1 MNCFGRHL
9 ALRKREPG
17 LLVSMADYAIRHPWQ
32 ILLMISAAVLAIS
45 PGVCRLKIRT
55 DGYAL
60 IPNNAPE
67 VIYDRELRAHFGV
80 RDKII
85 VVVHSAHPDGIFNR
99 ATVQLVRELT
109 TGFACLPG
117 IDSSNVVSLATEPD
131 FRFRPGTFVTQ
142 RLLEPALTN
151 QTQLEQLRSDLD
163 RIKLYNGTLV
173 STDGRSTAILIG
185 IPNDANRLQV
195 CRAVGEMIAAKQGA
209 EDSIGMT
216 GAPVAECLLGNQ
228 ILEDL
233 GVPPSLTG
241 ISLAGDP
248 PWKWPSSLHELRI
261 DLVRHVGLVPL
272 AALVMMTV
280 FLVCFRNVLA
290 ALLPLPGAMAT
301 ILCVFGIMGWSGVP
315 VYLTTAVMPV
325 LLMVISITNDI
336 YLFSRY
342 FNLLRKNPEGDHLEL
357 LRETFHALAVPV
369 AGTSLAA
376 VAGFL
381 SFSFSPLAPVRMFG
395 LFTGLGAVAGLL
407 FSFTV
412 VPALLALAPPGWLVS
427 RGRKGTESVMA
438 ALSGGFGVFGGTMV
452 RWRWWALGFGCLLL
466 ALAAPGLQRLKVQD
480 SWINGFDPES
490 KFRQITQQVNG
501 DFFGIHELLVSFDAT
516 RTLSGTVSR
525 SNPTDGFIELPQNTV
540 EDATLI
546 AGSPIEI
553 ISKNQLSDKSVRL
566 RSGFATPSQ
575 IRTAFC
581 REDGVFV
588 SIADPALLSQLWDE
602 LRNGPGLHF
611 DIAEHSLLQP
621 ENIAAIDKAVAF
633 IRQRR
638 EDAVGGALGPAD
650 YLETTRFMLRNTD
663 PKARQIPE
671 TPAEVKQLWQLY
683 GDTLGPKRLKEIVDA
698 NYSSSLA
705 TVFLKDANFVDTA
718 RLMNAIRGYARINLE
733 PQGIKIGFGGDVAVS
748 QALIHGIVVTQLQSL
763 IWSLLGIFLVAA
775 WLGGSW
781 RRGFYC
787 LLPSALAVLVKFAV
801 MGWVG
806 IPLGVATSMF
816 AAMTL
821 GIGVNCAI
829 HLLEG
834 FHQARAKGMSKD
846 AALNT
851 TLQLTGPPALINTLA
866 MSLGFAVLM
875 LSQVPANSRLGL
887 LLVLGLANCFAASLL
902 LLPVLLN
909 GRPVRS
915 KIERKTLQQVSQ

>member
-1 MNCFGRHL
+1 MNCFGRHI
-9 ALRKREPG
+9 ALRKRELG

-32 ILLMISAAVLAIS
+32 ILLIVSAVVLAIS

-60 IPNNAPE
+60 VPNNAPE
-67 VIYDRELRAHFGV
+67 VIYDRELRARFGV

-85 VVVHSAHPDGIFNR
+85 VVVHSDHPKGIFNP
-99 ATVQLVRELT
+99 ATLQLVRELT
-109 TGFACLPG
+109 ARFARLPG
-117 IDSSNVVSLATEPD
+117 MDSSNVVSLATEPN
-131 FRFRPGTFVTQ
+131 FRFRPGTFITQ

-151 QTQLEQLRSDLD
+151 QTQLEQLHSDLD
-163 RIKLYNGTLV
+163 RIELYNGTLV

-195 CRAVGEMIAAKQGA
+195 CTAVGEMIATKPGA

-216 GAPVAECLLGNQ
+216 GAPVAECLLGSH

-233 GVPPSLTG
+233 GVPPSLMG
-241 ISLAGDP
+241 ISLCEEP
-248 PWKWPSSLHELRI
+248 QWKFPTSLHDLRFAVI
-261 DLVRHVGLVPL
+261 RHVGLVPL
-272 AALVMMTV
+272 AALVMMMV
-280 FLVCFRNVLA
+280 FLVCFRNMLA
-290 ALLPLPGAMAT
+290 ALLPLPGVMAT
-301 ILCVFGIMGWSGVP
+301 ILCVFGLMGWCGVP

-325 LLMVISITNDI
+325 LLIVISVTNDI
-336 YLFSRY
+336 YLFTRY
-342 FNLLRKNPEGDHLEL
+342 FNLLRKNPEASHLEL
-357 LRETFHALAVPV
+357 LRETFQKLAVPV
-369 AGTSLAA
+369 ACTSLAA

-381 SFSFSPLAPVRMFG
+381 SFSFSPLVPVRMFG
-395 LFTGLGAVAGLL
+395 LFTGLGAMVGLL
-407 FSFTV
+407 LSFTV
-412 VPALLALAPPGWLVS
+412 VPALLALAPPGWLAS
-427 RGRKGTESVMA
+427 RGPKGAESAAA
-438 ALSGGFGVFGGTMV
+438 ALSGGFAVFGGTLV
-452 RWRWWALGFGCLLL
+452 RWRWRALGFGFLLL
-466 ALAAPGLQRLKVQD
+466 ALAVPGLHRLKVQD

-516 RTLSGTVSR
+516 RTLSGRVGR
-525 SNPTDGFIELPQNTV
+525 SNPTDGFLELPENTV

-546 AGSPIEI
+546 KGSPIQL
-553 ISKNQLSDKSVRL
+553 ISANPLSDKSVRL
-566 RSGFATPSQ
+566 QSGFVTPSQ

-581 REDGVFV
+581 RDDGVFV
-588 SIADPALLSQLWDE
+588 SLTDPALLPRSWDE

-611 DIAEHSLLQP
+611 DIAEHSLLRP
-621 ENIAAIDKAVAF
+621 ENIDAIDQALVF

-638 EDAVGGALGPAD
+638 EEAVGGALGTAD

-663 PKARQIPE
+663 PKARRIPE

-683 GDTLGPKRLKEIVDA
+683 GDTLGSSRLKEIVDA

-718 RLMNAIRGYARINLE
+718 GLMNAIRDYARTNLE
-733 PQGIKIGFGGDVAVS
+733 PQGIKVGFAGDVAVS
-748 QALIHGIVVTQLQSL
+748 QALIHGIVVTQMQSL
-763 IWSLLGIFLVAA
+763 IWSLLGIFAVTA
-775 WLGGSW
+775 WFGGSW

-801 MGWVG
+801 MGWAG

-829 HLLEG
+829 HMLEG
-834 FHQARAKGMSKD
+834 FHQARAEGMSKD

-851 TLQLTGPPALINTLA
+851 ALQFTGPPALINTLA
-866 MSLGFAVLM
+866 MSLGFAVLI
-875 LSQVPANSRLGL
+875 LSQVPANSWLGL

-902 LLPVLLN
+902 LLPILLN
-909 GRPVRS
+909 WQPLQP
-915 KIERKTLQQVSQ
+915 KFHRKTLSDGS